1 MSRLQKKKDRKGV
14 KDMNMLDE
22 KTMLTVKE
30 IAGEL
35 YPDMVTFA
43 QKLVRTPSI
52 SGTEKA
58 LADLDLA
65 EMTKLGYDEVF
76 RDAQGNVIGLV
87 KGTEPGP
94 TIMYNSHM
102 DHVSPG
108 DAANW
113 QGYDP
118 YGGLLDV
125 CRVDTQDKRP
135 DEAECIHGRGASDVK
150 CGEAVQIYTGG
161 LLAKLRQR
169 GVPIKGTFMFTGVV
183 QEEPAEMIGMLHL
196 VDKTLP
202 EKGLTY
208 DAMVSSEAT
217 SLKLYC
223 GHRGRIE
230 LLITV
235 YGRTSHGSAPW
246 LGINAIYKAIPLI
259 NKIKDELYPSLPKDP
274 DLGQASVSLNIIEC
288 SPGALSIVPDRCMLS
303 LDRRT
308 LPGETAASAVAEI
321 QKIIDALAAADP
333 EFKADVIVK
342 SALETSYTG
351 VAYQAVKEMRPWK
364 ISREHAFVKAAS
376 EALEAAGQKVKYGY
390 WDFGTDASKTC
401 GIDRKPTIGYSPMQE
416 QYAHTP
422 YDKCRTDF
430 MKTALQGNAAIYLNA
445 AAQGPE
451 AFEKVSW

>member
-1 MSRLQKKKDRKGV
+1 
-14 KDMNMLDE
+14 MNEEM
-22 KTMLTVKE
+22 KAAIKE
-30 IAGEL
+30 ISDEL
-35 YPDMVTFA
+35 YEDMIAFA
-43 QKLVRTPSI
+43 QKLVQTPSI

-58 LADLDLA
+58 LADLDIA
-65 EMTKLGYDEVF
+65 EMEKLGYDDVF
-76 RDAQGNVIGLV
+76 RDAHGNVVGIV
-87 KGTEPGP
+87 KGTEEGS

-108 DAANW
+108 DVANW
-113 QGYDP
+113 EGYDP
-118 YGGLLDV
+118 YGALIDV
-125 CRVDTQDKRP
+125 CKVDTQDKEP

-161 LLAKLRQR
+161 LLVKLKEK
-169 GVPIKGTFMFTGVV
+169 GFPIKGDFMFTGVV
-183 QEEPAEMIGMLHL
+183 QEEPAEMVGMLHL

-223 GHRGRIE
+223 GHRGRVE
-230 LLITV
+230 MLITV

-246 LGINAIYKAIPLI
+246 LGINSIYKAMPLI
-259 NKIKDELYPSLPKDP
+259 ARLKDELYPSLPLDA

-288 SPGALSIVPDRCMLS
+288 SPGALSIVPDKCMLS

-308 LPGETAASAVAEI
+308 LPGETAESAVAQI
-321 QKIIDALAAADP
+321 QEIIDDLASKDP

-342 SALETSYTG
+342 SALEKSYTG
-351 VAYQAVKEMRPWK
+351 LEYEAAKDMSPWK
-364 ISREHAFVKAAS
+364 ISLDHEFTKACAS
-376 EALEAAGQKVKYGY
+376 ALEDIGQTVKYGY

-430 MKTALQGNAAIYLNA
+430 MKTALEGNTSIFLHTGCLSSEELKAV
-445 AAQGPE
+445 E
-451 AFEKVSW
+451 W

>member
-1 MSRLQKKKDRKGV
+1 MGI
-14 KDMNMLDE
+14 LDE
-22 KTMLTVKE
+22 KITSIIKE
-30 IAGEL
+30 TAEEL
-35 YPDMVTFA
+35 YPDMVAFA
-43 QKLVRTPSI
+43 QKLVQTPSI

-58 LADLDLA
+58 LADLDLE
-65 EMTKLGYDEVF
+65 EMKKLGYDEVF
-76 RDAQGNVIGLV
+76 RDDHGNIVGLV
-87 KGTEPGP
+87 KGTESGP

-113 QGYDP
+113 EGYDP
-118 YGGLLDV
+118 YGGLIDI
-125 CRVDTQDKRP
+125 CKVDTQDKHP

-150 CGEAVQIYTGG
+150 CGEAVQIYAGG
-161 LLAKLRQR
+161 LLVKLREK
-169 GVPIKGTFMFTGVV
+169 GIPVKGTFMFVGVV
-183 QEEPAEMIGMLHL
+183 QEEPAEMVGMLHL

-202 EKGLTY
+202 QKGLTY

-223 GHRGRIE
+223 GHRGRVE
-230 LLITV
+230 MLITV

-259 NKIKDELYPSLPKDP
+259 TKIKDELYPSLPIDS

-288 SPGALSIVPDRCMLS
+288 SPGALSIVPDKCMLS

-308 LPGETAASAVAEI
+308 LPGETAETAIEQI
-321 QKIIDALAAADP
+321 QEIIDDLSSKDP

-342 SALETSYTG
+342 SAIETSYTG
-351 VAYQAVKEMRPWK
+351 VSYEVDKDMSPWK
-364 ISREHAFVKAAS
+364 ISREHGFVQAAA
-376 EALEAAGQKVKYGY
+376 EALESVEQKVQYGY

-430 MKTALQGNAAIYLNA
+430 MKTALIGNVAIYLNTSSA
-445 AAQGPE
+445 GEE
-451 AFEKVSW
+451 AYQKVEW

>member
-1 MSRLQKKKDRKGV
+1 MINV
-14 KDMNMLDE
+14 LDE
-22 KTMLTVKE
+22 KMVAVVKE
-30 IAGEL
+30 AANEL
-35 YPDMVTFA
+35 YPDMIAFG
-43 QKLVRTPSI
+43 QKLIQTPSI
-52 SGTEKA
+52 SGTEGQ
-58 LADLDLA
+58 LADLNLA
-65 EMTKLGYDEVF
+65 EMQKLGYDEVF

-94 TIMYNSHM
+94 TLMYNSHM

-108 DAANW
+108 DVQNW

-118 YGGLLDV
+118 YGGFIDV
-125 CRVDTQDKRP
+125 CKVDTQDKTP
-135 DEAECIHGRGASDVK
+135 EEAECIHGRGASDVK
-150 CGEAVQIYTGG
+150 CGEAVQIYAGG
-161 LLAKLRQR
+161 LLVKLREK
-169 GVPIKGTFMFTGVV
+169 GFPIKGTFMFTGVV
-183 QEEPAEMIGMLHL
+183 QEEPAEMVGMLHL

-202 EKGLTY
+202 ERGLTY

-223 GHRGRIE
+223 GHRGRVE
-230 LLITV
+230 MLITV

-259 NKIKDELYPSLPKDP
+259 TRIKEELYPSLPKDP

-308 LPGETAASAVAEI
+308 LPGETAASAMAQI
-321 QKIIDALAAADP
+321 QEIIDDLAGKDP
-333 EFKADVIVK
+333 EFKADVVVK
-342 SALETSYTG
+342 SAVETSYTG
-351 VAYQAVKEMRPWK
+351 IAYEAAKEMSPWK
-364 ISREHAFVKAAS
+364 ISREHGFVKAAA
-376 EALEAAGQKVKYGY
+376 EALESVGQTVKYGY

-430 MKTALQGNAAIYLNA
+430 MKTALIGNAAIFLNA
-445 AAQGPE
+445 VSQGVE
-451 AFEKVSW
+451 AFEPVEW

>member
-1 MSRLQKKKDRKGV
+1 MIHG
-14 KDMNMLDE
+14 LDE
-22 KTMLTVKE
+22 KIISAVKD
-30 IAGEL
+30 IANEL
-35 YPDMVTFA
+35 HPDMVAFG
-43 QKLVRTPSI
+43 QRLVQTPSI
-52 SGTEKA
+52 SGTEGQ
-58 LADLDLA
+58 LADLNLA
-65 EMTKLGYDEVF
+65 EMQKLGYDEVF
-76 RDAQGNVIGLV
+76 RDAQGNVVGLV

-108 DAANW
+108 DVQNW

-118 YGGLLDV
+118 YGGFIDV
-125 CRVDTQDKRP
+125 CKVDTQDKTP

-150 CGEAVQIYTGG
+150 GGEAVQIYAGG
-161 LLAKLRQR
+161 LLVKLREK
-169 GVPIKGTFMFTGVV
+169 GFPIKGTFMFTGVV
-183 QEEPAEMIGMLHL
+183 QEEPAEMVGMLHL

-223 GHRGRIE
+223 GHRGRVE
-230 LLITV
+230 MLITV

-246 LGINAIYKAIPLI
+246 LGVNAIYKAIPLI
-259 NKIKDELYPSLPKDP
+259 TRIKDELYPSLPTDP

-288 SPGALSIVPDRCMLS
+288 SPGALSVVPDKCMLS

-308 LPGETAASAVAEI
+308 LPGETAESAMAQI
-321 QKIIDALAAADP
+321 QEIIDDLARKDP
-333 EFKADVIVK
+333 EFKADVVVK
-342 SALETSYTG
+342 SAIETSYTG
-351 VAYQAVKEMRPWK
+351 ISYKAAKEMSPWK
-364 ISREHAFVKAAS
+364 ISREHGFVKAAANAFES
-376 EALEAAGQKVKYGY
+376 VGQTVKYGY

-430 MKTALQGNAAIYLNA
+430 MKTALIGNAAIFLNA
-445 AAQGPE
+445 VSQGAE
-451 AFEKVSW
+451 AFEPVKW

>member
-1 MSRLQKKKDRKGV
+1 VAFG
-14 KDMNMLDE
+14 
-22 KTMLTVKE
+22 
-30 IAGEL
+30 
-35 YPDMVTFA
+35 
-43 QKLVRTPSI
+43 QKLVQTPSI

-58 LADLDLA
+58 LSDLDLT
-65 EMTKLGYDEVF
+65 EMQKLGYDEVF
-76 RDAQGNVIGLV
+76 RDEQGNVVGLV

-108 DAANW
+108 AVTNW

-118 YGGLLDV
+118 YGGQLDV
-125 CRVDTQDKRP
+125 CKVDTQDKKP
-135 DEAECIHGRGASDVK
+135 EQAECIHGRGASDVK

-161 LLAKLRQR
+161 LLVKLRDK
-169 GVPIKGTFMFTGVV
+169 GFPIKGTFMFTGVV
-183 QEEPAEMIGMLHL
+183 QEEPAEMVGMLHL

-202 EKGLTY
+202 QKGLTY

-217 SLKLYC
+217 SLNLYC
-223 GHRGRIE
+223 GHRGRVE
-230 LLITV
+230 MLITV

-259 NKIKDELYPSLPKDP
+259 NKIKDELYPSLPTDL
-274 DLGQASVSLNIIEC
+274 DLGQASLSLNIIEC
-288 SPGALSIVPDRCMLS
+288 YPGALSIVPDKCLLS

-308 LPGETAASAVAEI
+308 LPGETAATALAQI
-321 QKIIDALAAADP
+321 QEIIDKLASEDS

-342 SALETSYTG
+342 SAVETSYTG
-351 VAYQAVKEMRPWK
+351 VSYEIEKEMKPWK
-364 ISREHAFVKAAS
+364 ISRAHAFVKAATS
-376 EALEAAGQKVKYGY
+376 ALESVGQTVKHGY
-390 WDFGTDASKTC
+390 WDFGTDGSKTC

-430 MKTALQGNAAIYLNA
+430 MKTALVGNAAIYLNIVE
-445 AAQGPE
+445 QGPE
-451 AFEKVSW
+451 AFEKVQW

>member
-1 MSRLQKKKDRKGV
+1 MMIV
-14 KDMNMLDE
+14 LDE
-22 KTMLTVKE
+22 KIISTIKE
-30 IAGEL
+30 NADEL
-35 YPDMVTFA
+35 FPEMMAFA
-43 QKLVRTPSI
+43 QKLVQTPSI
-52 SGTEKA
+52 SGTEEA
-58 LADLDLA
+58 LSELNLL
-65 EMTKLGYDEVF
+65 EMKKLGYDEVF
-76 RDAQGNVIGLV
+76 RDDHGNIVGIV

-94 TIMYNSHM
+94 TIMFNSHM

-108 DAANW
+108 DIANW

-118 YGGLLDV
+118 YGGEIDV
-125 CRVDTQDKRP
+125 CKVHTQDKEP

-150 CGEAVQIYTGG
+150 CGEAVQIYAGG
-161 LLAKLRQR
+161 LLVKLREK
-169 GVPIKGTFMFTGVV
+169 GFPIKGNFMFTGVV
-183 QEEPAEMIGMLHL
+183 QEEPAEMVGMLHL
-196 VDKTLP
+196 IDKTLP

-223 GHRGRIE
+223 GHRGRVE
-230 LLITV
+230 MLITV

-259 NKIKDELYPSLPKDP
+259 TKIKDELYPSLPKDP

-308 LPGETAASAVAEI
+308 LPGETAETAMAQI
-321 QKIIDALAAADP
+321 QEIIDDLASKDP
-333 EFKADVIVK
+333 DFKADVVVK
-342 SALETSYTG
+342 RAVETSYTG
-351 VAYQAVKEMRPWK
+351 ISYEVAKDMSPWK
-364 ISREHAFVKAAS
+364 ISKEHGFVKAAAA
-376 EALEAAGQKVKYGY
+376 ALESAGQTVKYGY

-430 MKTALQGNAAIYLNA
+430 MKTALEGNVAIFLNTT
-445 AAQGPE
+445 AQGPE
-451 AFEKVSW
+451 AFKKVEW

>member
-1 MSRLQKKKDRKGV
+1 
-14 KDMNMLDE
+14 MNALNE
-22 KTMLTVKE
+22 STTSAIKE
-30 IAGEL
+30 IAAEL
-35 YPDMVTFA
+35 YSDMVAFG
-43 QKLVRTPSI
+43 QKLVQTPSI

-65 EMTKLGYDEVF
+65 EMQRLGYDEVF
-76 RDAQGNVIGLV
+76 RDTHGNVVGLV
-87 KGTEPGP
+87 KGTESGP
-94 TIMYNSHM
+94 TIMFNSHM

-108 DAANW
+108 DIANW

-118 YGGLLDV
+118 YGGLIDV
-125 CRVDTQDKRP
+125 CKVDTQDKKP
-135 DEAECIHGRGASDVK
+135 EVAECIHGRGASDVK
-150 CGEAVQIYTGG
+150 CGEAVQIYAGG
-161 LLAKLRQR
+161 LLVKLREK
-169 GVPIKGTFMFTGVV
+169 GFPIKGTFMFTGVV
-183 QEEPAEMIGMLHL
+183 QEEPAEMVGMLHL

-223 GHRGRIE
+223 GHRGRAE
-230 LLITV
+230 MLITV

-246 LGINAIYKAIPLI
+246 LGVNAIYKAIPLI
-259 NKIKDELYPSLPKDP
+259 TRIKDELYPSLPKDS

-308 LPGETAASAVAEI
+308 LPGETAASAMAQI
-321 QKIIDALAAADP
+321 QEIIDDLSSEDP
-333 EFKADVIVK
+333 EFKADVVVK
-342 SALETSYTG
+342 SAVETSYAG
-351 VAYQAVKEMRPWK
+351 LSYEAAKDMSPWK
-364 ISREHAFVKAAS
+364 ISKEHDFVKAAAA
-376 EALEAAGQKVKYGY
+376 ALESVAQTVKYGY

-430 MKTALQGNAAIYLNA
+430 MKAALVGNVAIYLNTT
-445 AAQGPE
+445 AQGSE
-451 AFEKVSW
+451 AFEKVEW